1 MCTERL
7 RCPLLPPGPQLHL
20 TLSQALSHPSP
31 PGACVS
37 WKSSLLDGDG
47 RGKEAQPRAAM
58 RPCRSRR
65 EGAMASARLS
75 GLPAVGCDRQSR
87 LTPHNDKRTGAPVES
102 RHRFGAKQKRRQ
114 RASRC
119 APAASAVRCCVPST
133 VLPQFGP
140 RAVNSL
146 SLPLTSPFGAGPRP
160 LLSHSFSDSYTVL
173 HYAD

>member
-1 MCTERL
+1 MPCAPSDFAVPSFPR
-7 RCPLLPPGPQLHL
+7 GPQLHL

-119 APAASAVRCCVPST
+119 APAASAVRCLCPLHGPATVRST
-133 VLPQFGP
+133 CCQLTLPPPHQP
-140 RAVNSL
+140 VRCRATSTTQ
-146 SLPLTSPFGAGPRP
+146 PLF
-160 LLSHSFSDSYTVL
+160 L
-173 HYAD
+173 